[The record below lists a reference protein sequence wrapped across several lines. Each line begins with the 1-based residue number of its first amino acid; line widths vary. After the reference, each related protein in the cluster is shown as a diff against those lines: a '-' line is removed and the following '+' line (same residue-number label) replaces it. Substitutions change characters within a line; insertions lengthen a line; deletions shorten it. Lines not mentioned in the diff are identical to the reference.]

1 MFIFRV
7 LYGLV
12 ITAIF
17 IFYRDTINVT
27 IYNALIYSAI
37 VFLGIFIVDLL
48 ASGVRNYK
56 FLSAFISASF
66 FLILGFVITQ
76 SFRSVFDNEAIR
88 LVCLFIFIYIGII
101 IGYKNS
107 KIFEN
112 FFGRI
117 NIKVSKTKLSAST
130 KLIDTSTLIDGRIAN
145 IVESDFME
153 GSLVI
158 PVFVLK
164 ELQNVADSHDHL
176 RRQKGRRGL
185 NVLKRLQEQ
194 THISVEIDNTNFDD
208 IGTVDEK
215 LIEMAKK
222 INAGIM
228 TTDFN
233 LMKVA
238 EIQNI
243 KVLNLN
249 NLAIALRQTILPG
262 EELQITVAKEGKD
275 PSQGVGYLD
284 DGTMVVVEQ
293 GRKNIGETLKVEVTS
308 LLQTESGRIIFSR
321 VKQ

>member
-1 MFIFRV
+1 MFLFRI

-12 ITAIF
+12 ITSIF
-17 IFYRDTINVT
+17 IFFRETIHID
-27 IYNALIYSAI
+27 IYHALIYSAI
-37 VFLGIFIVDLL
+37 VFLGIFIVDIL
-48 ASGVRNYK
+48 AGGVRNYK
-56 FLSAFISASF
+56 FLSSFLSASL
-66 FLILGFVITQ
+66 FLILGFIITS
-76 SFRSVFDNEAIR
+76 SFRSVFANEAIR

-107 KIFEN
+107 RIIEN

-117 NIKVSKTKLSAST
+117 NFKINKNRLVASQ
-130 KLIDTSTLIDGRIAN
+130 KLIDTSILIDGRIAN
-145 IVESDFME
+145 IVESDFLE

-158 PVFVLK
+158 PVFILK

-194 THISVEIDNTNFDD
+194 SRVPIEIDNTNFED

-215 LIEMAKK
+215 LIEMAKRL
-222 INAGIM
+222 NAGII

-262 EELQITVAKEGKD
+262 EELSITVAKEGKD

-284 DGTMVVVEQ
+284 DGTMVVVEH

-321 VKQ
+321 VK

>member
-1 MFIFRV
+1 MFLFRI

-12 ITAIF
+12 ITSIF
-17 IFYRDTINVT
+17 IFYRETIQID
-27 IYNALIYSAI
+27 IYYALVYSAI
-37 VFLGIFIVDLL
+37 VFLGIFIVDIL
-48 ASGVRNYK
+48 AGGVRNYK
-56 FLSAFISASF
+56 FLSSFLSASL
-66 FLILGFVITQ
+66 FLILGFIITS
-76 SFRSVFDNEAIR
+76 SFRSVFANEAIR

-107 KIFEN
+107 RIIEN

-117 NIKVSKTKLSAST
+117 NFKINKNRLVASQ
-130 KLIDTSTLIDGRIAN
+130 KLIDTSILIDGRIVN
-145 IVESDFME
+145 IVESDFLE

-158 PVFVLK
+158 PVFILK

-194 THISVEIDNTNFDD
+194 SRVQIEIDNTNFDD

-215 LIEMAKK
+215 LIEMAKRL
-222 INAGIM
+222 NAGII

-262 EELQITVAKEGKD
+262 EELSITVAKEGKD

-284 DGTMVVVEQ
+284 DGTMVVVEH

-321 VKQ
+321 VK

>member
-145 IVESDFME
+145 IVESDFIE